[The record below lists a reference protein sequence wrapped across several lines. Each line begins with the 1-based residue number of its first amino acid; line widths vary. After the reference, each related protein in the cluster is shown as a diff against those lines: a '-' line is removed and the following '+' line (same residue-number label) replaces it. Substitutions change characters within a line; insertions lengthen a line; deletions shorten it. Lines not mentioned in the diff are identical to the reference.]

1 MPYFALGGVS
11 CVSSKRC
18 TAVGSSFATFTTQS
32 DLVESWNG
40 KSWTV
45 VPSPNPT
52 GAYGG
57 LAAVSCA
64 SAASCLA
71 VGPSDD
77 QESTFGVVLRWN
89 GTAWT
94 VVPLGTLVTGE
105 VNLQG
110 VDETSPGHAVVVG
123 TKFGTF
129 GFQQLRLV
137 ESGST
142 WKAT

>member
-1 MPYFALGGVS
+1 M
-11 CVSSKRC
+11 
-18 TAVGSSFATFTTQS
+18 GSSFATYVTKS

-52 GAYGG
+52 GANGG

-64 SAASCLA
+64 SASSCLA
-71 VGPSDD
+71 VGPAVD

-89 GTAWT
+89 GAAWT
-94 VVPLGTLVTGE
+94 VVSLGSLVTGE
-105 VNLQG
+105 VNLEG
-110 VDETSPGHAVVVG
+110 VDETSPSHAVVVG
-123 TKFGTF
+123 TKFGDL